1 MLDRNSILY
10 AIYNGDS
17 NIGELK
23 PVKSTEEST
32 EKKKFDALYELLLAQ
47 LPKEQQKLLDDLL
60 MQKVI
65 VDCFYEE
72 DKFRQ
77 GFVFGTRLM
86 LETLQDDTFNPDN

>member
-1 MLDRNSILY
+1 MLERNSILY
-10 AIYNGDS
+10 KIYNGES

-23 PVKSTEEST
+23 PVKSTEQSP
-32 EKKKFDALYELLLAQ
+32 EKKKFDVLYELLLEQ
-47 LPKEQQKLLDDLL
+47 LPTEQQKLLDELL
-60 MQKVI
+60 IQKVI

-86 LETLQDDTFNPDN
+86 LETLQDDTYDK